1 MGSKAKKSAQSKTRN
16 ANKSTKGRVKLAATK
31 SAPPASAG
39 PAEEQFVK
47 GLLVRGEA
55 AKPTPDGKL
64 PLQATHVIET
74 ENKDGSAKV
83 RRVRF
88 KLF

>member
-1 MGSKAKKSAQSKTRN
+1 MSSKGKKKAPRKTRSAQKNTKGQVKPVGGKSA
-16 ANKSTKGRVKLAATK
+16 LPAAT
-31 SAPPASAG
+31 G

-55 AKPTPDGKL
+55 AKPTPGGKL
-64 PLQATHVIET
+64 PLEATHLIET